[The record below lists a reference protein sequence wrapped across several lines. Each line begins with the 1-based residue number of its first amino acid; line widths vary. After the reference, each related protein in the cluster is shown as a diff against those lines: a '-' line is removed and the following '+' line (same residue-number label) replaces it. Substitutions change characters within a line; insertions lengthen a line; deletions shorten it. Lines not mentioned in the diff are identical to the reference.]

1 MIPVRRPGRVWH
13 TEVGQQH
20 QAEARVQIQ
29 LLNSPQDGR
38 YHESCP
44 GTVESLDL
52 YSLAMLLPA
61 EPDAVRLVEVG
72 PRDGLQ
78 NITQVVPT
86 DLKVELIQRLASTG
100 LTTIETTSFVSPK
113 WIPQLADGPN
123 VLRALDPLIRENPTK
138 KFPVLVPNVKG
149 LRRAIENRAREVA
162 VFVSASEGFSRKNT
176 NCSINEA
183 LERAHEVNREAAQ
196 RGVLVRG

>member
-1 MIPVRRPGRVWH
+1 M
-13 TEVGQQH
+13 
-20 QAEARVQIQ
+20 
-29 LLNSPQDGR
+29 
-38 YHESCP
+38 
-44 GTVESLDL
+44 SLP
-52 YSLAMLLPA
+52 PA
-61 EPDAVRLVEVG
+61 PAAAAVRLVEVG

-86 DLKVELIQRLASTG
+86 DLKIELVQRLSATG

-113 WIPQLADGPN
+113 WIPQLADGSS
-123 VLRALDPLIRENPTK
+123 VLNALSPLIRANPSK

-149 LRRAIENRAREVA
+149 LRRAIENGAKEVA

-183 LERAHEVNREAAQ
+183 LDRAREVSREAAPH
-196 RGVLVRG
+196 GVLVRG